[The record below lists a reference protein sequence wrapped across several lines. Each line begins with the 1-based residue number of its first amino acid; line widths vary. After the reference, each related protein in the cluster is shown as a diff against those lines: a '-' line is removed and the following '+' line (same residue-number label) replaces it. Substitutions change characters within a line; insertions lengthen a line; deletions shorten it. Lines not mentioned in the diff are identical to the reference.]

1 MDYVGILHD
10 FVWEL
15 FWGIL
20 LGPSWPWGLFALGPI
35 GPSGLLARGPI
46 GPRAYWPWGLLALDP
61 IGPVP
66 IGPGTGPKVISFSG
80 MCSPVQVEPAT

>member
-1 MDYVGILHD
+1 MLEFSHD

-35 GPSGLLARGPI
+35 GPRAYWPEGLLAPGPF
-46 GPRAYWPWGLLALDP
+46 GPGAYWPWGSLYVLSVSLASLV
-61 IGPVP
+61 GPQAALYEP
-66 IGPGTGPKVISFSG
+66 CKVLVFR
-80 MCSPVQVEPAT
+80 